1 MKTETGEETT
11 QCEVTV
17 LGSCDPISVENFA
30 GVPTLSYTRSMPYVC
45 ASCWR
50 ETEHVN
56 ECARA
61 ALTISNRMPL
71 SRSLVRNNVG
81 ELTARGSLFKSWF
94 HPGEAVAAML
104 DLENFPSTATSGGTL
119 TCVAATLLQH
129 QRFRSCN
136 GAKLLSVPLVSEAVR
151 AAVIA
156 PLLTRVLTHLLAWV
170 AVE

>member
-1 MKTETGEETT
+1 
-11 QCEVTV
+11 V
-17 LGSCDPISVENFA
+17 LELRSPSPI
-30 GVPTLSYTRSMPYVC
+30 
-45 ASCWR
+45 
-50 ETEHVN
+50 
-56 ECARA
+56 EC
-61 ALTISNRMPL
+61 L
-71 SRSLVRNNVG
+71 SLVRNNVG

-151 AAVIA
+151 AAVLP
-156 PLLTRVLTHLLAWV
+156 PLPTRVLTHSRGWV